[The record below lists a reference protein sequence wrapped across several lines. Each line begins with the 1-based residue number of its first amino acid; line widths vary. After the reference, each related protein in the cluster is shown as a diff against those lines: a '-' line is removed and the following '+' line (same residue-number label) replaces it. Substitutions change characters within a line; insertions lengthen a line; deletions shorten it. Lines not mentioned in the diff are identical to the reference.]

1 MLKNIGRS
9 YHTKKTNKLLRAL
22 NSMSLGTVL
31 DWLYRAKFAVE
42 DGESLSLKQYL
53 IETKEVIKA
62 EERMLEI
69 AKKVENLTPEE
80 KEKRRVVLEEENSE
94 GVGQLVW

>member
-1 MLKNIGRS
+1 
-9 YHTKKTNKLLRAL
+9 
-22 NSMSLGTVL
+22 MSLGTVL
-31 DWLYRAKFAVE
+31 DWLYRAKFAAE
-42 DGESLSLKQYL
+42 DGEPLSLKQYL